1 MEIDTRQALM
11 AFLLTMTHIV
21 THKRQQLLT
30 RTLPQHLPPTPSC
43 TLHSVTP
50 DTRHSCQAQ
59 FKKLINMPNSL
70 IPIKVLRQR
79 AGCSAAE
86 HDGHFV

>member
-30 RTLPQHLPPTPSC
+30 RTFPLPPPQV
-43 TLHSVTP
+43 VTP